1 MGYRLNIGLV
11 LTKHGVEKIKEAI
24 ENVCINELMENSLHA
39 TRANIIREAKSTLT
53 SADITYKDEETGSE
67 VFYWEHVKWHP
78 GSVRTTIIENVIDNL
93 DSKNY
98 LYIVIGEELKDI
110 NIEGSYYNNPF
121 NMHLVR
127 SINIEKPIN
136 NNKDEYEEKV
146 IMNVDG
152 ISARVQDEYD
162 VDYASVNYSIS

>member
-1 MGYRLNIGLV
+1 MSYYLCVGLV
-11 LTKHGVEKIKEAI
+11 LTKNGVEKIKEAI
-24 ENVCINELMENSLHA
+24 ENVSINELMENNLHA
-39 TRANIIREAKSTLT
+39 TRANIVHEARSTLT

-67 VFYWEHVKWHP
+67 VFYWKCVKWHP

-98 LYIVIGEELKDI
+98 LYIVIGEKFDDI
-110 NIEGSYYNNPF
+110 HIEGSYYNNPF

-162 VDYASVNYSIS
+162 TDYASVNYSIS